1 MYQRIDGD
9 GKCNKSYAL
18 THMQQQK
25 RQKIQ
30 NT

>member
-9 GKCNKSYAL
+9 GKYNKSYAL
-18 THMQQQK
+18 THLQQQK
-25 RQKIQ
+25 NQNIQ